1 LFQLLK
7 GLAYC
12 HYHRVLH
19 RDLKPQ
25 NLLINRDGELK
36 LADFG
41 LARAFGISD
50 RSYTH
55 EVVTLWYRS
64 PDVLLGSKKYSTPVD
79 VWSVG
84 CIFAEMI
91 NGSPLFP
98 AHSEESQLDTIFR
111 KLGTPNDGVYP
122 DINELPEWRDF
133 PIYSSKPMN
142 ELVPR
147 LNSDGLGL
155 DLLNSML
162 LYDPADR
169 VTATKALSHPY
180 FDDDIK
186 NAYNNVSTTR
196 NNTNISS
203 DKLHSGI
210 TSDSDEDTDVI
221 DSCRSSFND
230 TTVNL
235 YLRDT
240 VGGIAREM
248 IEAEENVAIVNDMIA
263 HKK

>member
-1 LFQLLK
+1 
-7 GLAYC
+7 
-12 HYHRVLH
+12 
-19 RDLKPQ
+19 
-25 NLLINRDGELK
+25 
-36 LADFG
+36 
-41 LARAFGISD
+41 
-50 RSYTH
+50 
-55 EVVTLWYRS
+55 
-64 PDVLLGSKKYSTPVD
+64 
-79 VWSVG
+79 
-84 CIFAEMI
+84 MI

-111 KLGTPNDGVYP
+111 KLGTPNEGVYP
-122 DINELPEWRDF
+122 DISELPEWRDF

-142 ELVPR
+142 KLVPR

-180 FDDDIK
+180 FDDDVR
-186 NAYNNVSTTR
+186 NAYNYISTTR
-196 NNTNISS
+196 NDINNST
-203 DKLHSGI
+203 DKLQSGI
-210 TSDSDEDTDVI
+210 TSDSDEDTDLI

-230 TTVNL
+230 QTVNL